1 MNKNIL
7 YFVDDYIIFY
17 SKNNHQ
23 KYKYKISNKALK
35 HGKIANTK
43 LFISNYR
50 KFLKINNLNNN
61 LFGDKIYIIVNPS
74 YTKVDIEVLTSIFN
88 SLNYRK
94 VIIVSELKVT
104 KLNNS
109 NAYLNYNNNYAILS
123 YIDYYREKHAILID
137 KELMFKNNLVKILK
151 EKVPKKNIFCFGLN
165 PEIADFIDSIS
176 CSPRLNA
183 FHFSNDDTYLIDE
196 FTS

>member
-7 YFVDDYIIFY
+7 YFVDDYILFY
-17 SKNNHQ
+17 SKNNRQ
-23 KYKYKISNKALK
+23 KYKYKINSKALK

-74 YTKVDIEVLTSIFN
+74 YTKVDIEVLTNIFN

-109 NAYLNYNNNYAILS
+109 NAYLNYNSNYAILS
-123 YIDYYREKHAILID
+123 YIDYYKEKHAILID

-176 CSPRLNA
+176 SSPRLNA

-196 FTS
+196 FIS